1 MRLLP
6 NRLILLVAFCFGI
19 SQAVTAA
26 PDRDRDSG
34 ASSAPAP
41 YNYSGGGPTP
51 GTCDLGIAERDLDVN
66 GVLARVFNTGS
77 LFFGNTTTAGNGYL
91 VPQASQ
97 NSPIFASGIWIGG
110 KVNGEI
116 RVAGARYTRYELWP
130 GPLNADGTLPN
141 PNDCTPFD
149 RIYRVSKTDIQ
160 DFEGGAAAARDLAD
174 WPAELGAPVIAALNN
189 GIDDDDDGLI
199 DEGTDGISNDDDN
212 GDGTICSGNALDP
225 CPDGVDPDFIDER
238 DEQERVVASVRGVDL
253 NTLNMSSADARDA
266 ARAILYDLAAGDRP
280 EIIGDQALWW
290 VMNDVGNIHQET
302 GSDPLGVEVR
312 VHAWSFSRADALGET
327 TFYKYTVENKSGVDI
342 EEAYLS
348 VFSDPDLGDAADDWI
363 GSDTT
368 LSLGFVY
375 NGTLTGEE
383 GGTDN
388 VYGVPPAEGYDFFQ
402 GPIVALDE
410 DGIRD
415 DTLGLTRFTY
425 FCNGCPEPATTD
437 PRTKEEYYNHM
448 LGLWKDGVPFTA
460 SGFGYQTEGEE
471 TKFVFPGDP
480 VANEC
485 WSMRNDCLGEIVAP
499 ADQRLIVHTGP
510 FTMEP
515 DVPQDIVF
523 GIIHGQGSTDIQS
536 VAALRAADQLAQA
549 AYDADFELASPPPA
563 PPLCDVLSTNA
574 ERRPGSGFCLEAIE
588 QDGQLTLLW
597 GYPTSSP
604 NYLGSYTAL
613 NRLLPPNSGD
623 DTYDFE
629 GFNIYRYPTSG
640 FAEGDRMLIATYDLV
655 NGVTLVRDERFDANV
670 GVNVPFI
677 AANGSDSGIQ
687 YTHNITGLTNYTD
700 YFFGVSAYAYIDNDF
715 AVGSII
721 NESTPRQITVRP
733 SQIAAGNG
741 GQFTTAEVGEVI
753 VATRITGDGV
763 GAVTVQIV
771 DPMAITGATYR
782 IEPTVLVLADSSE
795 VISYRVLRGSTVIL
809 DGAAVFDATGVV
821 VDIEDSNFVLDGLLF
836 AGFSAPFPDDSD
848 NVLDIAGDGQGI
860 IELSYGGDDTT
871 CPDPNEGGDSPACDV
886 LDSAGNTV
894 FLDGNINDD
903 YYMTAGGGTGSIR
916 VMLNRLERYIEAG
929 QPTNFEMRFTDACAT
944 VGACL
949 AIHGFASLEIT
960 SVPFE
965 LWNIGDDIDDP
976 GDDIRMIPFLNA
988 NDAVVDDWTNNFS
1001 GADGSSFGSTLCS
1014 GAPCMVTDWVYY
1026 MQPDRPN
1033 GYDLFNAAAA
1043 GFGGPGSLY
1052 DRASDGDTQVD
1063 PDPFTGLDCGT
1074 QGVYVLYC
1082 YENREF
1088 RSEFGGNGAPSGFIY
1103 PIGRTQI
1110 ADLAEDGTTPPAGT
1124 TIRINVFN
1132 KPLVAANDIFEF
1144 STAELALTTGDALT
1158 AAEALDLI
1166 AIVPNPYM
1174 GQSAYE
1180 TGNLSRVVRFTN
1192 LPEEVTIRVYTVS
1205 GSLVRT
1211 FSKDGPSRSLNWNLT
1226 SEANLPIASGMY
1238 LIHVDVPGVGERVLK
1253 FGVVQR
1259 RTRITI
1265 F

>member
-1 MRLLP
+1 MEIAPRRLLP

-19 SQAVTAA
+19 SQAVTAE

-41 YNYSGGGPTP
+41 YNYSGGGPAP

-110 KVNGEI
+110 IVGGEI

-130 GPLNADGTLPN
+130 GPLDDVTGRPPD

-189 GIDDDDDGLI
+189 GIDDDGDGLI

-212 GDGTICSGNALDP
+212 GDGVIDEN
-225 CPDGVDPDFIDER
+225 DFIDER
-238 DEQERVVASVRGVDL
+238 DEQERRIDGG
-253 NTLNMSSADARDA
+253 
-266 ARAILYDLAAGDRP
+266 YDLAAGDRP

-290 VMNDVGNIHQET
+290 VMNDVGNIHEET
-302 GSDPLGVEVR
+302 GSDPLGIEVR
-312 VHAWSFSRADALGET
+312 VHAWAFSRADALGET
-327 TFYKYTVENKSGVDI
+327 TFYRYTVENKSGVTIND
-342 EEAYLS
+342 AYMS
-348 VFSDPDLGDAADDWI
+348 IFSDPDLGDANDDWV

-368 LSLGFVY
+368 LSLGYVY
-375 NGTLTGEE
+375 NE
-383 GGTDN
+383 GLTDN
-388 VYGVPPAEGYDFFQ
+388 VYGIPPAEGYDFFQ
-402 GPIVALDE
+402 GPIVDLDG
-410 DGIRD
+410 DGIRS
-415 DTLGLTRFTY
+415 DTLGMTRFTY
-425 FCNGCPEPATTD
+425 FCNGCTEPATTD
-437 PRTKEEYYNHM
+437 PRTKAQYYNHM

-471 TKFVFPGDP
+471 TVFVFAGDP
-480 VANEC
+480 VTGEC
-485 WSMRNDCLGEIVAP
+485 WSMANDCAGSEVP
-499 ADQRLIVHTGP
+499 GADQRLIVHTGP
-510 FTMEP
+510 FEMEP
-515 DVPQDIVF
+515 FVPQDIVF
-523 GIIHGQGSTDIQS
+523 GIIHGQGSDNLSS
-536 VAALRAADQLAQA
+536 VTALRAADQLAQA
-549 AYDADFELASPPPA
+549 AYDSDFELASPPPA

-574 ERRPGSGFCLEAIE
+574 ERRPGSGFCLEAAE
-588 QDGQLTLLW
+588 QDGQLTLVW
-597 GYPTSSP
+597 GYPTSSE

-629 GFNIYRYPTSG
+629 GFNVYQYPTSG
-640 FAEGDRMLIATYDLV
+640 FLEGDRDLIATYDV
-655 NGVTLVRDERFDANV
+655 SNGVTLVRDERFDANV

-677 AANGSDSGIQ
+677 AANGSDSDIQ
-687 YTHNITGLTNYTD
+687 YTHTVTGLTNFTD
-700 YFFGVSAYAYIDNDF
+700 YFYGVSAYAYIDNDF
-715 AVGSII
+715 AVGSRII
-721 NESTPRQITVRP
+721 ESTPRQITVRP

-741 GQFTTAEVGEVI
+741 GQFTTGEAGDVI

-809 DGAAVFDATGVV
+809 DGAAVFDVTGVV

-916 VMLNRLERYIEAG
+916 DMLNRLERYIEAG

-988 NDAVVDDWTNNFS
+988 NDAVVDDWANNFS

-1052 DRASDGDTQVD
+1052 DSASDGDTQVD

-1088 RSEFGGNGAPSGFIY
+1088 RSEFGGNGATSGFIY

-1110 ADLAEDGTTPPAGT
+1110 ADLAEDGTTPPVGT

-1144 STAELALTTGDALT
+1144 STADFALTTGDALT

-1211 FSKDGPSRSLNWNLT
+1211 FSKDGPSRSLDWNLQ

-1238 LIHVDVPGVGERVLK
+1238 IIHVDVPGVGERVLK